1 MERMYVQVSLA
12 LFRLLDREEGQA
24 ATEYGLV
31 IAVLIISLAVTIGL
45 LGAAIADFIG
55 AVADQVD
62 LLIP

>member
-1 MERMYVQVSLA
+1 MYVQVSLA
-12 LFRLLDREEGQA
+12 LFRLLDREEGQG

-31 IAVLIISLAVTIGL
+31 MALLIISLAVSIGL
-45 LGAAIADFIG
+45 LGAAITDFIG